1 MAELDQLPTSLIDSQ
16 RFSFSLKMFSK
27 KKEASSSPLVLSIS
41 RIPVAAGLLFDMFE
55 EIGVTHVA
63 VVVLA

>member
-1 MAELDQLPTSLIDSQ
+1 MAELDQLPTSLIDSEIL
-16 RFSFSLKMFSK
+16 FFFLKIFSK

-41 RIPVAAGLLFDMFE
+41 RIPVAAGLLFDIFE
-55 EIGVTHVA
+55 EIGVTCVA